1 MTDARSRQRSP
12 HPPADAVIP
21 APHEQAPLPGD
32 PVHSHYRWCVGCG
45 ADHPSGL
52 HLTMVVGEGM
62 SLDST
67 LEVGDFHQGAPGL
80 AHGGIIA
87 TAMDEAM
94 GALNRLLLVPVVTVH
109 LEVDYVRPVPVG
121 TTLHVRTRIV
131 GQVRRKVYTAG
142 QARLGGAD
150 GPIAVEAAALF
161 LQVPLEHF
169 VEHGSAEH
177 IEAAI
182 RERPGGAAAWQRE
195 VSP

>member
-1 MTDARSRQRSP
+1 MT
-12 HPPADAVIP
+12 
-21 APHEQAPLPGD
+21 
-32 PVHSHYRWCVGCG
+32 SHYRWCVGCG
-45 ADHPSGL
+45 GDHPAGL
-52 HLTMVVGEGM
+52 HLRVVAGEGM
-62 SLDST
+62 TMQST

-121 TTLHVRTRIV
+121 STLRIETAIV
-131 GQVRRKVYTAG
+131 GQVGRKVYTS
-142 QARLGGAD
+142 ARAWLEGSEGSA
-150 GPIAVEAAALF
+150 AVEAAALF

-169 VEHGSAEH
+169 VDNGSAEH
-177 IEAAI
+177 IAAAI